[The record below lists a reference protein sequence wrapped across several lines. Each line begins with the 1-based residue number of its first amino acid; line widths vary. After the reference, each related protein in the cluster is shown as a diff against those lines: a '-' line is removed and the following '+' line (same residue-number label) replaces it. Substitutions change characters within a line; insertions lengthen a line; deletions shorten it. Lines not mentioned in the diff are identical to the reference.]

1 MGDQALADF
10 QHQFCEVL
18 GNILVPLKSTQ
29 AKAATALAEEIR
41 KYGDVDYSVY
51 ESINDDE
58 IEILVSYNTY
68 GMDDNSKGIIDDTKM
83 ILKMLIF

>member
-1 MGDQALADF
+1 MKDIVTKLIKK
-10 QHQFCEVL
+10 V
-18 GNILVPLKSTQ
+18 IIP
-29 AKAATALAEEIR
+29 

-83 ILKMLIF
+83 ILKMLSLSNINVNNIIFRDYNHVEITGVLNK